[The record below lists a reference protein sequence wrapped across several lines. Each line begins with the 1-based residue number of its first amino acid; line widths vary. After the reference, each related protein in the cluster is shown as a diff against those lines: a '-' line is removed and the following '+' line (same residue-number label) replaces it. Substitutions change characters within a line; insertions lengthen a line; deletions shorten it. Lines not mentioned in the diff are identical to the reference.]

1 MYATPDDL
9 RARYDPVLLAQL
21 AGTDGGDG
29 DDASLLV
36 ALADATAEVNGYV
49 GRRYPVP
56 LVPVPA
62 VIVRN
67 ACSIAV
73 YNLSVLQRHQD
84 VEDVNKRYEHSIAF
98 LKRVVS
104 GEIALGMPGDGSPNG
119 QSQTPTTDG
128 AGAAFVE
135 GRSTMFGRDGL
146 RGF

>member
-62 VIVRN
+62 VIVRI
-67 ACSIAV
+67 ACAIAV
-73 YNLSVLQRHQD
+73 YNLSVLQRH
-84 VEDVNKRYEHSIAF
+84 
-98 LKRVVS
+98 
-104 GEIALGMPGDGSPNG
+104 
-119 QSQTPTTDG
+119 
-128 AGAAFVE
+128 
-135 GRSTMFGRDGL
+135 
-146 RGF
+146 